1 MALQRGVRVFP
12 IGYFHGAASGKSDA
26 FGPGSGSNR
35 AGRSPLRNVV
45 SVPMLSAMSNEPIA
59 FSRAARPAAR
69 QGQSG
74 HAKTIGWSA
83 GKVRFDRSELNR
95 ILNLYGRMVVAG
107 EWRDYA
113 IDFLEDAA
121 VFSVYRRTSEMPL
134 YRIER
139 RPKLRDRQ
147 GQYAVVAAGGQILKR
162 GHDLATVLRVL
173 ERRLVKAVQA
183 AE

>member
-1 MALQRGVRVFP
+1 M
-12 IGYFHGAASGKSDA
+12 SD
-26 FGPGSGSNR
+26 
-35 AGRSPLRNVV
+35 
-45 SVPMLSAMSNEPIA
+45 EPIA
-59 FSRAARPAAR
+59 FTRAAQPPAAR
-69 QGQSG
+69 QGHSG
-74 HAKTIGWSA
+74 GSTKNMGWSA
-83 GKVRFDRSELNR
+83 GKVRFDRTELNR

-113 IDFLEDAA
+113 IDFLDDAA

-134 YRIER
+134 YRIEK

-162 GHDLATVLRVL
+162 GHELATVLRIL
-173 ERRLVKAVQA
+173 ERKLVKAVQA